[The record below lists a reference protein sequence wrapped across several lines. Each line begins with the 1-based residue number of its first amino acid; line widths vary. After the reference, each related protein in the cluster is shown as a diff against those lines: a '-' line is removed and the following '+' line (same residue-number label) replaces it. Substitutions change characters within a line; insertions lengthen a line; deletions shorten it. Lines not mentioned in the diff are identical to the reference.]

1 MCVPS
6 LKVLVLKR
14 LAWRI
19 NALSARTITFGY
31 IATLNDKAVDNPMD
45 AAAQEVHL
53 ARLVCIGFLLLP
65 AAAIDWLR
73 G

>member
-6 LKVLVLKR
+6 LKVLVLECLTR
-14 LAWRI
+14 RI
-19 NALSARTITFGY
+19 DAFSACPIAFGY
-31 IATLNDKAVDNPMD
+31 IATLNDKAVDNPMN
-45 AAAQEVHL
+45 ATAQEVHL

-65 AAAIDWLR
+65 AAAIDGLR